1 MTFQFLPDPPQD
13 FSAKPILISGDESAS
28 FTGQEFLV
36 VSDHEKEYVF
46 EIRHEYRCSPF
57 RDVYLAGNILGV
69 GHEEHFY
76 MFDVEKSLNLL
87 TLKVAGY
94 FSGLYFNNDLFYV
107 ASAHGIY
114 CVNNKGGINW
124 TNINLAI
131 DGVIITSFEDKFILG
146 EGEWDPPGGWREFK
160 VDRLT
165 GQLY

>member
-1 MTFQFLPDPPQD
+1 MTFQFLPQPPRD
-13 FSAKPILISGDESAS
+13 FPEQPILISGRESTS

-36 VSDHEKEYVF
+36 VIDHEKEYVF

-76 MFDVEKSLNLL
+76 MFDVEKAENLL

-94 FSGLYFNNDLFYV
+94 FGGLYFEDDLFYV
-107 ASAHGIY
+107 ASASGIY
-114 CVNNKGGINW
+114 CVNNAGKIIWENTDLG
-124 TNINLAI
+124 I
-131 DGVIITSFEDKFILG
+131 DGVTITSFQDKLILG
-146 EGEWDPPGGWREFK
+146 IGEWDPPGGWREFK